1 MMENGRKKIA
11 VLIAQPE
18 EFTQSL
24 FLKGFLE
31 EAFRRDYD
39 VAVFAMYIKY
49 QNTQGR
55 TLGDSSIYKLINYEH
70 FDCIVVLADTI
81 QTKGLSE
88 QIEEDLH
95 DRYKGK
101 VIFVD
106 KNSKYFPSIHIDN
119 YTPEKMV
126 IDHLIEKH
134 GLRDI
139 AFLTGKSWHPHSI
152 IRLNAYKDSLAEHG
166 IEFNESRVFY
176 GDFWYTSGESLADS
190 WLKSGEKLPEAL
202 ACANDCMALGFAKV
216 MTANG
221 YSIPEDIVVVGF
233 DSNEDGRHAPVP
245 LTSIPLSSTELGINA
260 ALMAHAF
267 ITGTETETV
276 KVPPEMFI
284 GGTCGCDCDSAR
296 PTYYKR
302 DSWDTELSLSS
313 LFSPFNHMDED
324 LIGQTSFS
332 GLIGTIFSSMHL
344 IRGFDSFNLCVNP
357 SLGDSDDAF
366 ENRMMHVIK
375 CGAEHENNDKIL
387 TDTLIDSAVML
398 PELFEA
404 REKPS
409 VYYFMPIFFDSSVF
423 GYAAVR
429 FDDRPV
435 VISAEYRAWL
445 RAICRGFE
453 CFRRSDN
460 IISSSKIAR
469 RGITTDNLTGL
480 LTYKGFL
487 EQAETFLHMMHNNG
501 GYMGALAIDIKSLS
515 SINNAFGRQEGDNVI
530 VNVASALENVFSSR
544 NCLCFRPANDELVA
558 LRITRDPDDREL
570 LEERDKLFDMIA
582 NSNAASEYTVELYY
596 GTDFG
601 SPETTEDVEK
611 LVNVAIGR
619 KNSSKI
625 ERLKLSRENL
635 TEEEQQEAHVVLQIL
650 SENKISYHFQPI
662 VDARTAKIFSYEALM
677 RADSVP
683 YLPPPVILRYSEFY
697 DKLDEV
703 ERLTFSNVI
712 HEMLKHK
719 AILSDGK
726 KIFINSIPGHMLSD
740 KDIKMLEDLIESMP
754 GSVVVELTEQSEIS
768 DSDLEHMKKTYNR
781 MGIETAVDDYGTGYS
796 NVSNLLRY
804 TPDYVK
810 IDRALLSGIQDSPQ
824 KQHFVKDVIE
834 FAHSNGIVALAEG
847 VETAEELKTVV
858 MLGVDLLQGYYVAM
872 PAKEMI
878 QSINS
883 QIADEIRQYSKLRD
897 SST

>member
-267 ITGTETETV
+267 ITGTEAETV

-332 GLIGTIFSSMHL
+332 GLIGTIFSSIHL

-366 ENRMMHVIK
+366 ENKMMHVIK

-387 TDTLIDSAVML
+387 TDTLFDKEIML
-398 PELFEA
+398 PEFSEE

-423 GYAAVR
+423 GYTAVR

-469 RGITTDNLTGL
+469 RGITTDNLTG
-480 LTYKGFL
+480 
-487 EQAETFLHMMHNNG
+487 
-501 GYMGALAIDIKSLS
+501 
-515 SINNAFGRQEGDNVI
+515 
-530 VNVASALENVFSSR
+530 
-544 NCLCFRPANDELVA
+544 
-558 LRITRDPDDREL
+558 
-570 LEERDKLFDMIA
+570 
-582 NSNAASEYTVELYY
+582 
-596 GTDFG
+596 
-601 SPETTEDVEK
+601 
-611 LVNVAIGR
+611 
-619 KNSSKI
+619 
-625 ERLKLSRENL
+625 
-635 TEEEQQEAHVVLQIL
+635 
-650 SENKISYHFQPI
+650 
-662 VDARTAKIFSYEALM
+662 
-677 RADSVP
+677 
-683 YLPPPVILRYSEFY
+683 
-697 DKLDEV
+697 
-703 ERLTFSNVI
+703 
-712 HEMLKHK
+712 
-719 AILSDGK
+719 
-726 KIFINSIPGHMLSD
+726 
-740 KDIKMLEDLIESMP
+740 
-754 GSVVVELTEQSEIS
+754 
-768 DSDLEHMKKTYNR
+768 
-781 MGIETAVDDYGTGYS
+781 
-796 NVSNLLRY
+796 
-804 TPDYVK
+804 
-810 IDRALLSGIQDSPQ
+810 
-824 KQHFVKDVIE
+824 
-834 FAHSNGIVALAEG
+834 
-847 VETAEELKTVV
+847 
-858 MLGVDLLQGYYVAM
+858 
-872 PAKEMI
+872 
-878 QSINS
+878 
-883 QIADEIRQYSKLRD
+883 
-897 SST
+897 

>member
-267 ITGTETETV
+267 SSAAHADVPATAPGRLIT
-276 KVPPEMFI
+276 
-284 GGTCGCDCDSAR
+284 
-296 PTYYKR
+296 
-302 DSWDTELSLSS
+302 
-313 LFSPFNHMDED
+313 
-324 LIGQTSFS
+324 
-332 GLIGTIFSSMHL
+332 
-344 IRGFDSFNLCVNP
+344 
-357 SLGDSDDAF
+357 
-366 ENRMMHVIK
+366 
-375 CGAEHENNDKIL
+375 
-387 TDTLIDSAVML
+387 
-398 PELFEA
+398 
-404 REKPS
+404 RE
-409 VYYFMPIFFDSSVF
+409 IH
-423 GYAAVR
+423 
-429 FDDRPV
+429 
-435 VISAEYRAWL
+435 
-445 RAICRGFE
+445 
-453 CFRRSDN
+453 
-460 IISSSKIAR
+460 
-469 RGITTDNLTGL
+469 GI
-480 LTYKGFL
+480 
-487 EQAETFLHMMHNNG
+487 
-501 GYMGALAIDIKSLS
+501 
-515 SINNAFGRQEGDNVI
+515 
-530 VNVASALENVFSSR
+530 R
-544 NCLCFRPANDELVA
+544 NCHCLLCSRHS
-558 LRITRDPDDREL
+558 ITW
-570 LEERDKLFDMIA
+570 
-582 NSNAASEYTVELYY
+582 
-596 GTDFG
+596 
-601 SPETTEDVEK
+601 
-611 LVNVAIGR
+611 
-619 KNSSKI
+619 
-625 ERLKLSRENL
+625 
-635 TEEEQQEAHVVLQIL
+635 
-650 SENKISYHFQPI
+650 
-662 VDARTAKIFSYEALM
+662 
-677 RADSVP
+677 
-683 YLPPPVILRYSEFY
+683 
-697 DKLDEV
+697 
-703 ERLTFSNVI
+703 
-712 HEMLKHK
+712 
-719 AILSDGK
+719 
-726 KIFINSIPGHMLSD
+726 
-740 KDIKMLEDLIESMP
+740 
-754 GSVVVELTEQSEIS
+754 
-768 DSDLEHMKKTYNR
+768 MKT
-781 MGIETAVDDYGTGYS
+781 
-796 NVSNLLRY
+796 
-804 TPDYVK
+804 
-810 IDRALLSGIQDSPQ
+810 
-824 KQHFVKDVIE
+824 
-834 FAHSNGIVALAEG
+834 
-847 VETAEELKTVV
+847 
-858 MLGVDLLQGYYVAM
+858 
-872 PAKEMI
+872 
-878 QSINS
+878 
-883 QIADEIRQYSKLRD
+883 
-897 SST
+897 